1 MLRLLSPSL
10 PDLQVL
16 SCPERGRG
24 GVKMMLLVLVLSG
37 DVGPGALRLDGLGP
51 DGLGPDG
58 LDPDGLGLDG
68 LGPDGLGPDG
78 LGPDGL
84 GPDGLVPGGL
94 GPRDIGLGPG
104 GCDLGQIK
112 LFHPTL

>member
-24 GVKMMLLVLVLSG
+24 GVKMMLLVLVLVLSS
-37 DVGPGALRLDGLGP
+37 DVGPGALGL
-51 DGLGPDG
+51 
-58 LDPDGLGLDG
+58 
-68 LGPDGLGPDG
+68 
-78 LGPDGL
+78 DGL

-94 GPRDIGLGPG
+94 GLGPRDIGLGPG
-104 GCDLGQIK
+104 GCELGQIK
-112 LFHPTL
+112 LFLPTL

>member
-24 GVKMMLLVLVLSG
+24 GVKMMLLVLVLVLSS
-37 DVGPGALRLDGLGP
+37 DVGPGA
-51 DGLGPDG
+51 
-58 LDPDGLGLDG
+58 LGLDG

-84 GPDGLVPGGL
+84 GPGGLGL